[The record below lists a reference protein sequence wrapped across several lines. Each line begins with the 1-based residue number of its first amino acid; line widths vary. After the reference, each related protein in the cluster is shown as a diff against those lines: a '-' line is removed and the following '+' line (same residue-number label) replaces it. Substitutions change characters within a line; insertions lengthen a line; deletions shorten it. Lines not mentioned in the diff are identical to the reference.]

1 MEIALNLPRTHHVW
15 GNPGVAHRLKL
26 EDVACEV
33 ASSRSRARV
42 QLRDSGLTHVGLASS
57 RTNGENW
64 HAVVAQATVN
74 AIRMYVG
81 FTGAQI
87 HFSLGAVKIIPEPR
101 PVVLVSITAE
111 SEGRELSLVGSAPIR
126 DEPQRAVARAVL
138 QALNRQIEGIA
149 GTEQRLPPSG

>member
-1 MEIALNLPRTHHVW
+1 M
-15 GNPGVAHRLKL
+15 AHRLKL

-33 ASSRSRARV
+33 APSRSRARV

-57 RTNGENW
+57 RTEGEDW

-74 AIRMYVG
+74 AVRMYVG
-81 FTGAQI
+81 FTGTQMHI
-87 HFSLGAVKIIPEPR
+87 SLGTVKIIPEPR

-111 SEGRELSLVGSAPIR
+111 SQGRELSLVGSAPMR

-149 GTEQRLPPSG
+149 AAEPHLPAPG

>member
-1 MEIALNLPRTHHVW
+1 MGAL
-15 GNPGVAHRLKL
+15 AHRLKL

-33 ASSRSRARV
+33 APSRSRARV

-57 RTNGENW
+57 STNGEDW

-111 SEGRELSLVGSAPIR
+111 SEGRELSLVGSAPMR